1 MISLRC
7 DAMSPSSAV
16 ARLSRCE
23 ESCEVTFLSPTRTI
37 RLTRR
42 DTRLVHHRAH
52 VHASSIQ
59 SRRRTRRERHVLCG
73 AIRSARSV
81 CSGSARA
88 AHKRACRPP
97 DDGDGDWW
105 ACTTLWQ

>member
-42 DTRLVHHRAH
+42 DSS
-52 VHASSIQ
+52 ASSGS
-59 SRRRTRRERHVLCG
+59 SRPRPRFIYSESTSN
-73 AIRSARSV
+73 SARK
-81 CSGSARA
+81 ARA
-88 AHKRACRPP
+88 LRRNPQRPK
-97 DDGDGDWW
+97 
-105 ACTTLWQ
+105 CV